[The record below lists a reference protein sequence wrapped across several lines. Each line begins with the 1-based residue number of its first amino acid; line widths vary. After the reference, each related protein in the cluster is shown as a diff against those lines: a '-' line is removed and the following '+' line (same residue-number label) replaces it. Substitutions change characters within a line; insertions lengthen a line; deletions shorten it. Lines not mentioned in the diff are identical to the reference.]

1 MGTLGTAGWI
11 ARCGCRMLGV
21 YLMIMAACTPDQ
33 PPDLILVNGR
43 IVTMDASQPE
53 VAALAV
59 RGGRI
64 QASGASELIRE
75 MAGPGTRILDL
86 RGRLATPG
94 WIESHAHFSGLGEAG
109 LRLDLAAC
117 RSWEEIVDL
126 VAEAARRTPPG
137 EWIVGGGWHQ
147 EKWSASPQPNVEGLP
162 LNDSLSRVSP
172 DHPVLLEHASGH
184 AAIANARAMER
195 AGIGPSTPDPPG
207 GTILRDGGGRPTGVL
222 RENAAGLV
230 EAARARDLAA
240 LEPAA
245 QKTRRLQV
253 LDHAVREVVSHGIT
267 TFHDAGASFE
277 DVAFYREAAAA
288 GRLPV
293 RLYVML
299 SEPNERLAAQAAA
312 WRTVGAF
319 DHHLTVRAVKRYIDG
334 ALGSHGA
341 WLKAPYADL
350 PVTGLNTTPLA
361 DLEAAA
367 RIALEQDLQLCV
379 HAIGD
384 RANAEVLA
392 LYARVLGDGPEGR
405 QRRWRI
411 EHAQH
416 LDPAEIPLFA
426 GLGVVAAMQAIHA
439 VSDGPWVP
447 LRIGELR
454 AREGAYVW
462 RRLLDAGVVIANGT
476 DAPVEPIDPIACF
489 HASVT
494 RQMQDGRAFFPEQ
507 AMSREEALAS
517 YTWAGAYAAFEEDIK
532 GSLTPGKL
540 ADITVFSQD
549 LLRVPESEIRA
560 TKVVYTIVGGEVV
573 YEAGD

>member
-1 MGTLGTAGWI
+1 
-11 ARCGCRMLGV
+11 MLGV
-21 YLMIMAACTPDQ
+21 WLMIMAACTHEE

-43 IVTMDASQPE
+43 IVTLDAGQPE

-64 QASGASELIRE
+64 QALGTSEFIQG
-75 MAGPGTRILDL
+75 MAGPETRVLDL

-94 WIESHAHFSGLGEAG
+94 WIESHAHFDGLGEAA
-109 LRLDLAAC
+109 LRLDLATC
-117 RSWEEIVDL
+117 RSWQEIVDL
-126 VAEAARRTPPG
+126 VADAAGRTPAG
-137 EWIVGGGWHQ
+137 EWIVGRGWHQ
-147 EKWSASPQPNVEGLP
+147 EKWSIPPQPNVGGLP
-162 LNDSLSRVSP
+162 LHDSLSRVSP

-184 AAIANARAMER
+184 AAIVNARAM
-195 AGIGPSTPDPPG
+195 ALGGIGPSTPDPPG
-207 GTILRDGGGRPTGVL
+207 GTILRDAGGRPTGVL

-230 EAARARDLAA
+230 EAARARDLAGLKPEA
-240 LEPAA
+240 R
-245 QKTRRLQV
+245 KKRRLQV
-253 LDHAVREVVSHGIT
+253 LEHAVREVVSHGIT
-267 TFHDAGASFE
+267 SFHDAGASFD
-277 DVAFYREAAAA
+277 DVTFYREAAAA

-299 SEPNERLAAQAAA
+299 NEPNDRLAAQAAA
-312 WRTVGAF
+312 WRMVGAS

-341 WLKAPYADL
+341 WLREPYSDL

-405 QRRWRI
+405 RRRWRI

-416 LDPAEIPLFA
+416 LDPADIPEFA
-426 GLGVVAAMQAIHA
+426 RLGVVAAMQAIHA

-476 DAPVEPIDPIACF
+476 DAPVEPIDPVASF

-494 RQMQDGRAFFPEQ
+494 RRMQDGRAFFPEQ

-517 YTWAGAYAAFEEDIK
+517 YTRAGAYAAFEEEIK
-532 GSLTPGKL
+532 GSLTAGKL
-540 ADITVFSQD
+540 ADITVFSRD
-549 LLRVPESEIRA
+549 LLRVPEPEIRA